1 MDSPPAFVLVIV
13 LLVTL
18 VICSKLFSS
27 LRKIRKLP
35 PGPNPWPII
44 GNLNLI
50 GPLPHQSFK
59 RLSQKYGHLM
69 HLKFGSRPVVV
80 ASSAEMAKQFLK
92 TYDHIFASRPA
103 TAAGKYTTYNNNN
116 MLWAPY
122 GTHFQQA
129 RKIYLT
135 QIFNSKRLDSFQYI
149 RVEEMKALIARL
161 YASSGEKVLLRHQ
174 LLQTTLCSISR
185 IALGKKFF
193 SAEGSENGI
202 VTVKEF
208 REMLE
213 EYDSITGVIN
223 LGDWIPWINFLDLQ
237 GYVKRMKALSKKFDR
252 LYDHVLDEHRARRD
266 TEDDKF
272 VARDFVDFL
281 LQLADDQDSSHE
293 VKLNPD
299 QIKGLTQD
307 LLTGATDTSA
317 LTIEWAM
324 SELIKLPDTI
334 KKAIDEIDKVI
345 GTDRWLQESDLPQL
359 PYLEAI
365 VKETMRLHPLV
376 PLLAPHF
383 ALEDC
388 KVAGY
393 DIDKGTTVFI
403 NVWGIGRDET
413 LWDDAEKFWPDRF
426 LSKKIDVKGQHF
438 ELLPFGSG
446 RRMCP
451 GYVLGLKVVTSIIGN
466 LLHGF
471 NWKLPDNMKN
481 EELGMDEVYGLGT
494 TRKYPLVAVPEPRLP
509 PHLY

>member
-1 MDSPPAFVLVIV
+1 MDYLVI
-13 LLVTL
+13 LLLATL
-18 VICSKLFSS
+18 VICSKVFSS
-27 LRKIRKLP
+27 FSRRSLP

-50 GPLPHQSFK
+50 GPLPHQSLK
-59 RLSQKYGHLM
+59 RLSQQYGHLM
-69 HLKFGSRPVVV
+69 HLKFGSRPVVIV
-80 ASSAEMAKQFLK
+80 SSAEMAKQFLK
-92 TYDHIFASRPA
+92 TYDHVFASRPA
-103 TAAGKYTTYNNNN
+103 TAAGKYTTYNNSN

-135 QIFNSKRLDSFQYI
+135 QIFNSKRLDAFQYI
-149 RVEEMKALIARL
+149 RVEEMRALISRL
-161 YASSGEKVLLRHQ
+161 YDSSGKKVLLRHQ
-174 LLQTTLCSISR
+174 LLQTTLSSISR

-193 SAEGSENGI
+193 SAGESEDGI
-202 VTVKEF
+202 VTVKAF

-252 LYDHVLDEHRARRD
+252 IYDHVLDEHRARRD
-266 TEDDKF
+266 LEKDKF
-272 VARDFVDFL
+272 VAHDFVDFL
-281 LQLADDQDSSHE
+281 LQLSDDQESSLE

-307 LLTGATDTSA
+307 LLTGGTDTSA

-324 SELIKLPDTI
+324 SELIKQPETI
-334 KKAIDEIDKVI
+334 KKATEEIDKVI
-345 GTDRWLQESDLPQL
+345 GTDRWLEERDLPQL

-376 PLLAPHF
+376 PLLAPHY

-388 KVAGY
+388 KVSGY
-393 DIDKGTTVFI
+393 DIYKGTTVFI
-403 NVWGIGRDET
+403 NVWSIGRDKT
-413 LWDDAEKFWPDRF
+413 LWDDAEKFCPDRF
-426 LSKKIDVKGQHF
+426 LWKKIDVKGQHF

-481 EELGMDEVYGLGT
+481 EELSMDEVYGLGT
-494 TRKYPLVAVPEPRLP
+494 TRKYPLVAVTEPRLP
-509 PHLY
+509 LHLY